1 MITPKDFVFLSG
13 FKGLSC
19 WFFGMEIK
27 QKLRRSEKQPKKK
40 IMILTR
46 FIHITVRMNVL
57 NRILYDMYI
66 VYRKILT
73 MINSSYT

>member
-40 IMILTR
+40 NDTHTLHT
-46 FIHITVRMNVL
+46 H
-57 NRILYDMYI
+57 NR
-66 VYRKILT
+66 
-73 MINSSYT
+73 